1 MAHTTSDA
9 RIAGLRAA
17 MEPADPRQ
25 VPAMFS
31 HNEALAAAWLEAYD
45 SMSTSMMNQR
55 YGVMEAPTAPERK
68 PRVKTVKTAPSAPKI
83 TARPTMMAILDQ
95 QMADQL

>member
-25 VPAMFS
+25 VPASFS
-31 HNEALAAAWLEAYD
+31 GNEALSAAWLEAYD

-55 YGVMEAPTAPERK
+55 YGVMEAPAPTERK
-68 PRVKTVKTAPSAPKI
+68 PRVKTVKATAVAPKV
-83 TARPTMMAILDQ
+83 TACPTMMAILDQ